1 MEFKY
6 YDPKQLVP
14 TFKHQDIPYNYSVC
28 NGCVV
33 SGVSPEFCF
42 HPDDCFSETDFQSD
56 SLCFHCCATAEST
69 GKPISLSGNDLS
81 IRVAELEAIREMASN

>member
-6 YDPKQLVP
+6 YDPKQLIP
-14 TFKHQDIPYNYSVC
+14 AFKHQDIPDSYRVC

-42 HPDDCFSETDFQSD
+42 HSEDWFSENQFQSD
-56 SLCFHCCATAEST
+56 SLCFHCCDAAEETRKSI
-69 GKPISLSGNDLS
+69 PLSGNDLS
-81 IRVAELEAIREMASN
+81 VRVAELEAIRKMASS